1 MKYTVVWVPAAL
13 MELATAWNDA
23 GDRGEVA
30 AASDEI
36 DRQLAAAPR
45 LAGESR
51 GGNRRILFAGP
62 LAIDYE
68 VVEED
73 RMVTVLSVWYSR

>member
-13 MELATAWNDA
+13 MELATAWSDA
-23 GDRGEVA
+23 DDRTEVA

-36 DRQLAAAPR
+36 DHQLSMAPR

-51 GGNRRILFAGP
+51 GGNLRILFAGP
-62 LAIDYE
+62 LAVDFE
-68 VVEED
+68 VLEED
-73 RMVTVLSVWYSR
+73 RMVMVLSVWRPR